1 MKRFLPFREQTVWL
15 SLAFATLIVAG
26 CSRGH
31 SEATSEKGH
40 KVAVEPVVVTV
51 SDLLPRS
58 IQRRVTI
65 VGSFLGR
72 EEVTISPEVDGRIA
86 RIHHDVG
93 EVVQPGEL
101 LIEVDDTNY
110 QLAAAEA
117 EQAVAAD
124 LAKLGLE
131 ALPEGPL
138 DLKELPTVQRARLM
152 VGSTE
157 TKYQR
162 TDSLARNNAVTKD
175 ELDKA
180 KTEFTVAQA
189 EFRQAELE
197 ARATLVSARHK
208 QAMLLTARQR
218 LKDTKIY
225 APAPTTNMAGTGK
238 VPQYVVAERMVSE
251 GEAVQAK
258 PPTNLLKLVIDDPL
272 KLVANVPERYQGD
285 VKVGLSVEISVEA
298 YRDKLFEGK
307 VSRVNP
313 SVDRGSRTFKV
324 EVLVENSA
332 HLLKP
337 GNFAKAA
344 IIARQ
349 DDNAVTVPQ
358 ESLVSFAGVNKVFV
372 VRDNKSFAIEV
383 EPGQRGDTWVEV
395 TGNFPPSAQVVTS
408 GHTKLAEGT
417 AVRVRTDG
425 AASRTAAA
433 SRPLE
438 VKSADSRLKSSDL
451 PEPELAPVPESA
463 FPASNIPAE
472 TRGEGAHPETTPT
485 AAPEARR

>member
-1 MKRFLPFREQTVWL
+1 MKRFRPSQEQAIWL
-15 SLAFATLIVAG
+15 SLAFAVLVVGG
-26 CSRGH
+26 CGRGRT
-31 SEATSEKGH
+31 ETASEKER
-40 KVAVEPVVVTV
+40 KVVAEPVVVTV
-51 SDLLPRS
+51 SNLMPRP

-72 EEVTISPEVDGRIA
+72 EEVTISPEVDGRIV

-101 LIEVDDTNY
+101 LLEVDETNY
-110 QLAAAEA
+110 QLATTEA

-124 LAKLGLE
+124 LAKLGLD

-152 VGSTE
+152 VASTE

-197 ARATLVSARHK
+197 ARATLVSARHR
-208 QAMLLTARQR
+208 QAMLQTARQR
-218 LKDTKIY
+218 LRDTKIY

-251 GEAVQAK
+251 GEVVQAK
-258 PPTNLLKLVIDDPL
+258 PPTNLVKLVIDDPL

-285 VKVGLSVEISVEA
+285 VKVGLSVEIAVEA
-298 YRDKLFEGK
+298 YRDKLFEGE

-349 DDNAVTVPQ
+349 DDHAMTVPQ

-372 VRDNKSFAIEV
+372 VRDGKSFAIEV
-383 EPGQRGDTWVEV
+383 QPGQRGDTWVEV
-395 TGNFPPSAQVVTS
+395 TGSFPPGAQVVTS
-408 GHTKLAEGT
+408 GHTKLADGT
-417 AVRVRTDG
+417 SVRVR
-425 AASRTAAA
+425 AAGTAPDAA
-433 SRPLE
+433 KTSQLPEGKKTSSLPN
-438 VKSADSRLKSSDL
+438 SSDL
-451 PEPELAPVPESA
+451 QEPELSPVQESA
-463 FPASNIPAE
+463 FPAGNIPAE
-472 TRGEGAHPETTPT
+472 PGSE
-485 AAPEARR
+485 AAIPQTIPMASPEARR

>member
-1 MKRFLPFREQTVWL
+1 MSISRPSWKRFAEF
-15 SLAFATLIVAG
+15 SIALAGVLFSS
-26 CSRGH
+26 CSRTL
-31 SEATSEKGH
+31 SDATSEIGH
-40 KVAVEPVVVTV
+40 KAAPEPIVVTV
-51 SDLLPRS
+51 ASLEPRS

-101 LIEVDDTNY
+101 LVEVDAINY
-110 QLAAAEA
+110 ELAAAEA

-131 ALPEGPL
+131 VLPEGPL
-138 DLKELPTVQRARLM
+138 DVKTIPTVERARLM
-152 VGSTE
+152 VANTE
-157 TKYQR
+157 TKFQR

-175 ELDKA
+175 ELDKTR
-180 KTEFTVAQA
+180 TEYTVAQA

-208 QAMLLTARQR
+208 QAMLQTARQR

-225 APAPTTNMAGTGK
+225 APAPTTNMAGTGI
-238 VPQYVVAERMVSE
+238 VPQYVVSERMVSE
-251 GEAVQAK
+251 GEAVQSK
-258 PPTNLLKLVIDDPL
+258 PPTNLLKLVIDNPL

-285 VKVGLSVEISVEA
+285 VKVGLSVEIAVEA

-372 VRDNKSFAIEV
+372 VRDNKSFAVEV

-395 TGNFPPSAQVVTS
+395 SGKFPPGAQIVTS
-408 GHTKLAEGT
+408 GHTKLADGT
-417 AVRVRTDG
+417 AIRVRGPSAG
-425 AASRTAAA
+425 AAESSEQSAARHA
-433 SRPLE
+433 TTPT
-438 VKSADSRLKSSDL
+438 KSSTEEEPALL
-451 PEPELAPVPESA
+451 PPAESA
-463 FPASNIPAE
+463 FPASTSPVE
-472 TRGEGAHPETTPT
+472 TGSEASLPEKSAAT
-485 AAPEARR
+485 APEARR